1 MSSDQAIAFAVFA
14 FVLSVTPGP
23 NNTMMMASGA
33 NFGFRRTIPHMLG
46 VLIGFAFL
54 VLCVSAGLGALFITF
69 PVLRTLLW
77 AGGTLF
83 LLYLAWKIAGSAAI
97 GGAGAN
103 RPLRFWEVVAFQWI
117 NPKAWIGAISAIS
130 AYAPREDY
138 VLGVAVINLLFAVVN
153 TPVVL
158 MWTSA
163 GAFLRPFL
171 EKPLALRIFNIVMA
185 IALVTSLIPPAVSQI
200 SALRG

>member
-1 MSSDQAIAFAVFA
+1 MSPDQAIAFAVFA

-69 PVLRTLLW
+69 PVLQTLLW

-130 AYAPREDY
+130 AFAPREDY
-138 VLGVAVINLLFAVVN
+138 VLGVSLINLIFLGVN
-153 TPVVL
+153 TPVVIL
-158 MWTSA
+158 WTGA
-163 GAFLRPFL
+163 GALLKPFL
-171 EKPLALRIFNIVMA
+171 EKPPVLRAFNILMALALVASLVFPA
-185 IALVTSLIPPAVSQI
+185 IEQLAQF
-200 SALRG
+200 RE